1 MLRMMCGR
9 WDYST
14 ILFIAALLAM
24 CSSVGI
30 WRTSR
35 CAHIHG
41 VVCLGGFLDQ
51 QLSQQKYCN
60 TFTLIPRLKRMFKS
74 PAIAKLLKWAVE
86 NKTRTNEM
94 KFVADNPVW
103 NHVDNEIDREFIVK
117 RKNL

>member
-1 MLRMMCGR
+1 
-9 WDYST
+9 
-14 ILFIAALLAM
+14 
-24 CSSVGI
+24 
-30 WRTSR
+30 
-35 CAHIHG
+35 
-41 VVCLGGFLDQ
+41 
-51 QLSQQKYCN
+51 
-60 TFTLIPRLKRMFKS
+60 MFKS